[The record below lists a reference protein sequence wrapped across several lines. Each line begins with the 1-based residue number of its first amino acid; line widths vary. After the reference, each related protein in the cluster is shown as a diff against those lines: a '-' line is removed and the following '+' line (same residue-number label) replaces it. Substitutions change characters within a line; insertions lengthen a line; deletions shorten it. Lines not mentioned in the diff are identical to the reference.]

1 MTERTF
7 SALVITMT
15 LAALVL
21 AIAAGVVGLLV
32 HCPK

>member
-7 SALVITMT
+7 SALVMTMT
-15 LAALVL
+15 LASLSLAL
-21 AIAAGVVGLLV
+21 AAGVVGLLF